1 MSSTQS
7 DIQTAIEETFRA
19 RTPRSAQLMSRAAR
33 VMPGGVTRGHGFH
46 LPYPAVMDHGEGCY
60 LWDVDGNRYVDLVN
74 NGLAMIHGHAFKP
87 VIQALA
93 DRLPKSW
100 GWVGAS
106 LPQIEFAETLCQ
118 RLATFDRVL
127 LTNSGTESGML
138 AVKLARR
145 FTRKPLILKQRAG
158 YHGSYSD
165 LEAGLDG
172 RGELPGHTLLAEFN
186 DLASYERKLA
196 EYKGQVA
203 AIVVE
208 PVMFTGVTTLP
219 EKSFLSDLQQLA
231 RSYETLFVLDDCLML
246 RLAYGGSAQKFGLTP
261 DLTFLGKFL
270 GGGTPLGAVGGR
282 AEILEI
288 TNPNRENALYHG
300 GSYNGNILGSLAGR
314 VTLEHLT
321 QEKIDVMDARTG
333 AIRHSVET
341 KARQLGLPL
350 TVQQIGS
357 VMGVF
362 FTREPLRPGGEIPN
376 ASLALSFHLA
386 CANNGIHITREGSFA
401 LNTAVDDMALQEV
414 ISGMTDALEQVAG
427 CC

>member
-7 DIQTAIEETFRA
+7 DIQTAIEESFRA

-93 DRLPKSW
+93 DRLSKSW

-106 LPQIEFAETLCQ
+106 QPQIEFAETLCQ